1 MSPAA
6 PGARRTRARTAVRL
20 LTPAD
25 AEPLARLLV
34 ANWDF
39 LAPFE
44 PEREPA
50 HFTAAGQAAL
60 VEHLLAEHA
69 AGRVVP
75 LVILHEGELVGRIT
89 LSNVVR
95 GPAQSAD
102 LGYFVAEAVNGRGV
116 ATEAV
121 ARTAETAFGELGLH
135 RLQAGTL
142 LSNSASQAVL
152 QRNGFERIGVARRYL
167 RIAGSW
173 QDHVLYQRTA

>member
-1 MSPAA
+1 M
-6 PGARRTRARTAVRL
+6 RL
-20 LTPAD
+20 LTPDD
-25 AEPLARLLV
+25 AGPLARLLSGD
-34 ANWDF
+34 WGF

-44 PEREPA
+44 PERDPA
-50 HFTAAGQAAL
+50 HFTAAGQAEL
-60 VEHLLAEHA
+60 VERLLAEHA
-69 AGRVVP
+69 AGRTVP
-75 LVILHEGELVGRIT
+75 FAIVHEGELVGRST

-95 GPAQSAD
+95 GPAQHAD

-121 ARTAETAFGELGLH
+121 ARTVEAAFGELGLH

-152 QRNGFERIGVARRYL
+152 QRNGFERIGVARGYL
-167 RIAGSW
+167 RIAGRW